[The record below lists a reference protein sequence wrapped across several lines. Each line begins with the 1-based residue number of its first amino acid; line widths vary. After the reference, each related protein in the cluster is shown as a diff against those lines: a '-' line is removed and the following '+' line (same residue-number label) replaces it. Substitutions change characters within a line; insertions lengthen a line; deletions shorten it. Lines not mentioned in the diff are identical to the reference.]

1 MSDRVEVDEK
11 PVTGSA
17 DLFVRHGFV
26 VAANRL
32 PVRKVDDGGW
42 ALSPGG
48 LVTALTPVMKARE
61 SAWIGWSGDIDD
73 ALPPFRHDD
82 VTLHPV
88 NLSQREHDNYYEGF
102 SNGTIWPLY
111 HSGALSTQYHRHWW
125 DAYRRVNE
133 RFARQAIISTAEG
146 GTLWV
151 HDYHL
156 QLVPEMVRNARPD
169 LKIGFFLHTPFPP
182 GELFHRLPWRE
193 NIARGLMGADIIGFQ
208 TPDDARHF
216 LNVCRRVLDMP
227 AVLIDEP
234 SVTMPWNGRDV
245 TIGSFPISVDVDAVE
260 ALATDPSVV
269 AAAEQLRID
278 VGSPRK
284 LLLGVDR
291 LDYTKGIDVRLR
303 ALKELLESG
312 EVAAD
317 DVAFIQVATPSR
329 DDVRGYS
336 DMREQI
342 ERLVSEINGNFARMG
357 HPVVQYLHQSFGFE
371 DLMAMYRAADVML
384 VTPYRDGMNLVAK
397 EFVASKID
405 DQGSLI
411 LSEFAG
417 TAQEFT
423 EARLCNPFDLDGVK
437 NVLRQALQ
445 SPPEE
450 QARRMSAMR
459 ATLKANTVHDWAG
472 RFLKELD

>member
-1 MSDRVEVDEK
+1 MDLHVEVDDT
-11 PVTGSA
+11 PVTT

-32 PVRKVDDGGW
+32 PVRRHESGQW
-42 ALSPGG
+42 SISPGG
-48 LVTALTPVMKARE
+48 LVTALKPVMRSRE
-61 SAWIGWSGDIDD
+61 SAWIGWSGMIDESHS
-73 ALPPFRHDD
+73 PFRHDD
-82 VTLHPV
+82 VALHPI
-88 NLSQREHDNYYEGF
+88 NLSQTEHDNYYEGF

-133 RFARQAIISTAEG
+133 RFARQAIVSTAEG

-156 QLVPEMVRNARPD
+156 QLVPEMVRVARPD

-193 NIARGLMGADIIGFQ
+193 HIARGLMGADTIGFQ

-216 LNVCRRVLDMP
+216 LNVLRRVLDMP
-227 AVLIDEP
+227 AVLMES
-234 SVTMPWNGRDV
+234 SVSLDWQGRSV
-245 TIGSFPISVDVDAVE
+245 TIGSFPISVDVAEIETTASE
-260 ALATDPSVV
+260 ASVIK
-269 AAAEQLRID
+269 AAATLRAE
-278 VGSPRK
+278 VGNPRK

-303 ALKELLESG
+303 ALLELLEDG
-312 EVAAD
+312 AVEAG
-317 DVAFIQVATPSR
+317 DVAFVQVATPSR
-329 DDVRGYS
+329 DDVRGYA
-336 DMREQI
+336 DTREQI
-342 ERLVSEINGNFARMG
+342 ERLVSEINGNFATMG
-357 HPVVQYLHQSFGFE
+357 TPVVHYLHQSFSFDE
-371 DLMAMYRAADVML
+371 LMAMYRAADVML

-397 EFVASKID
+397 EFVAAKVD
-405 DQGSLI
+405 NRGSLI

-423 EARLCNPFDLDGVK
+423 EAHLCNPFDLDGMK
-437 NVLRQALQ
+437 AVLL
-445 SPPEE
+445 STLSTPIEE
-450 QARRMSAMR
+450 QERRMSAMR
-459 ATLKANTVHDWAG
+459 SVLKANTVHDWAG
-472 RFLKELD
+472 GFLSELA